1 VLDATVREAARR
13 FADAPALVCSGEAI
27 SFAQLDQLASRRA
40 AALAQIGVRAGD
52 VAALVLP
59 ASIDYVVTYAAL
71 ARLGAV
77 TAGVSD
83 RFAAPER
90 DAVLSR
96 LSSDIVLTADELERL
111 PTVDRVPPK
120 PPYDEERPV
129 SVVFT
134 SGTTGT
140 PRGATFTGKQLEAIT
155 QMDVG
160 AAWGGGAP
168 VVVATG
174 LPHVGFMT
182 KLPGHLRRGSR
193 MHVLQRWRAAEV
205 LRTVADNEIPVIGAV
220 AAQVALLM
228 RLPEFDRTDLSCV
241 RALVVGAAPSPPDL
255 VREARERFDAAY
267 SIRYSSTESGGL
279 GTMTAFD
286 APDEEALFTVGR
298 PRPGTE
304 LRIHDGEV
312 CLRGPHV
319 MAGYWRD
326 DAQTAAVLRDGWL
339 HTGDL
344 GFIDNAGCLR
354 LTGRK
359 SDVYIRGGYN
369 VHPGE
374 VESVLRSHPAVADV
388 VVVPRPDPVMG
399 EIGVA
404 VVVPRATTPPTLDD
418 LRTFAGAQLAAYKLP
433 EAVRVVEKLPLTP
446 MDKVDRR
453 ALTDR
458 EGSQNI

>member
-1 VLDATVREAARR
+1 VLDQTVREAAHR
-13 FADAPALVCSGEAI
+13 FPDAPALSVGDTTLSYAD
-27 SFAQLDQLASRRA
+27 LDQLTDARA
-40 AALAQIGVRAGD
+40 ASLARTGVRAND
-52 VAALVLP
+52 VVALVLP
-59 ASIDYVVTYAAL
+59 AGVDYLVSYTAL

-90 DAVLSR
+90 DAVIRALSPD
-96 LSSDIVLTADELERL
+96 LVLDADAVGRL
-111 PTVDRVPPK
+111 PVSDREPPVPA
-120 PPYDEERPV
+120 YDADRPV
-129 SVVFT
+129 AIVFT

-140 PRGATFTGKQLEAIT
+140 PRGATFCGRQLDAIT
-155 QMDVG
+155 EMDVG
-160 AAWGGGAP
+160 ATWGGGDP

-193 MHVLQRWRAAEV
+193 MHVLQRWRAADV
-205 LRTVADNEIPVIGAV
+205 LRTVAANRIPVIGAV

-228 RLPEFDRTDLSCV
+228 RLPEFDTTDLSCV
-241 RALVVGAAPSPPDL
+241 RALIVGAGPSPPEL
-255 VREARERFDAAY
+255 VREARERFGAAY

-286 APDEEALFTVGR
+286 APDEEALYTVGR

-304 LRIHDGEV
+304 IRIEDDEV
-312 CLRGPHV
+312 CVRGAHV

-326 DAQTAAVLRDGWL
+326 EQATARTIRNGWL

-344 GFIDNAGCLR
+344 GYLDDAGCLR
-354 LTGRK
+354 LTGRR
-359 SDVYIRGGYN
+359 SDTYIRGGYN

-374 VESVLRSHPAVADV
+374 VEAVLRSHPRVADV
-388 VVVPRPDPVMG
+388 AVVPRPDPVMG

-404 VVVPRATTPPTLDD
+404 VVVARGEAPTLDE
-418 LRTFAGAQLAAYKLP
+418 LRTYGSAQLAAYKLP
-433 EAVRVVEKLPLTP
+433 EAVRVVDALPLTP

-453 ALTDR
+453 ALTADER
-458 EGSQNI
+458 RRNT